1 MSHTTKQLRPANQSL
16 QSDGANSSVVFSVL
30 SSEGHMAAL
39 IFSELS
45 GKSLSY
51 AQRSDLPLTS

>member
-1 MSHTTKQLRPANQSL
+1 
-16 QSDGANSSVVFSVL
+16 
-30 SSEGHMAAL
+30 MAAL

-51 AQRSDLPLTS
+51 TQNSALKGQKLKRVYHTTDYYESANTLLIAAIR

>member
-1 MSHTTKQLRPANQSL
+1 MLPNQSL